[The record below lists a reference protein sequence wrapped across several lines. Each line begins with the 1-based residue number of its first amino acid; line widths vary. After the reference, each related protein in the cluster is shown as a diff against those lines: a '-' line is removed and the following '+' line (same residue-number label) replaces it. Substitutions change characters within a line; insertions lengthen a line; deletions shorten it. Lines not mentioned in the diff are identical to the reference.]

1 MGARGGRGGA
11 PAPARSADADTG
23 RVALVLPDRLAAD
36 QPPHPLRARA
46 RPLRGV
52 WPAARHAG
60 GPARRRPLVRRG
72 RADLA
77 RRRGEA
83 GALAGRGRLRGGEGA
98 AGLARHG
105 TPRPRPAKFQV
116 PQPQGTVPALPLA
129 ARPAGGSQA
138 PPPQTPPR
146 PGARAPLP
154 WRLPAALL

>member
-36 QPPHPLRARA
+36 QPPHPLRART

-52 WPAARHAG
+52 RPAARHAG

-105 TPRPRPAKFQV
+105 APPPPPPKIPGPP
-116 PQPQGTVPALPLA
+116 PQSAVAALPPSGP
-129 ARPAGGSQA
+129 PAGGGA
-138 PPPQTPPR
+138 GPPPPPPTP
-146 PGARAPLP
+146 PGAR
-154 WRLPAALL
+154 